1 MENLSRFKVL
11 TNLLNEEKCFKM
23 ICGAGNEDKE
33 YVKKLALVY
42 TLAGAKVLDV
52 SANVEVVKYASQGI
66 DLAFEKAKKL
76 NIEIEHRPFIMVSIG
91 MPGDHHVRKSYIDPL
106 TCISCGLCAP
116 VCPTD
121 AIPYD
126 FHIKDNLEKFI
137 SLGGSYEKED
147 QSKEIVIK
155 DLCIGCGKCS
165 NICPKD
171 DIIFYRHNDQEL
183 RDILPKCLEAGAE
196 CFELHAAVDDDEV
209 VMKEWKLLN
218 EINPQNYNSLCLD
231 RLNLGNLNLEHRIEK
246 AKTISKGKLIVQA
259 DGYPMSG
266 GQNDNNTTLQAVA
279 CADVINK
286 KFNMR
291 LNRKKDKDAKA
302 KAQIASTRKYR
313 PHGHKNGVYIV
324 LSGGTNS
331 LSKKLS
337 NDCGV
342 RVNGVAVGTYAR
354 DIIEAQVQ
362 NPEFY
367 SNDSIIEE
375 AYKIA
380 KKLVVS
386 NVRSKYE

>member
-1 MENLSRFKVL
+1 MSEARYKILKE
-11 TNLLNEEKCFKM
+11 LLESESCFKM

-52 SANVEVVKYASQGI
+52 SANTEVVKFAKQGI
-66 DLAFEKAKKL
+66 DLAFKKADSL
-76 NIEIEHRPFIMVSIG
+76 NITIPHRPFIMVSIG

-165 NICPKD
+165 NICPKP
-171 DIIFYRHNDQEL
+171 DIISYRHNDREL
-183 RDILPKCLEAGAE
+183 RNLLPKCLDAGAE
-196 CFELHAAVDDDEV
+196 CFELHAGVGDDEV

-218 EINPQNYNSLCLD
+218 EINPDNFNSLCLD
-231 RLNLGNLNLEHRIEK
+231 RLNLGNLNLEKRIEK
-246 AKTISKGKLIVQA
+246 TIAVSGNRTIIQA

-266 GQNDNNTTLQAVA
+266 GENNKNTTLQAVA

-286 KFNMR
+286 KFNKR
-291 LNRKKDKDAKA
+291 LNRKKDKTLQAKA
-302 KAQIASTRKYR
+302 KIASTRKYR
-313 PHGHKNGVYIV
+313 KHGHKNNVYIV
-324 LSGGTNS
+324 LSGGTNK

-337 NDCGV
+337 NQCGV

-354 DIIEAQVQ
+354 DIIETQVQ
-362 NPEFY
+362 DPNFY
-367 SNDSIIEE
+367 SDDSIILE
-375 AYKIA
+375 AYRIA
-380 KKLVVS
+380 NKLVAS
-386 NVRSKYE
+386 NVGEKYE

>member
-1 MENLSRFKVL
+1 MSDRYL
-11 TNLLNEEKCFKM
+11 TLKSLLGKEECFKM

-52 SANVEVVKYASQGI
+52 SASVEVVKFAKAGI
-66 DLAFEKAKKL
+66 DLAIEKAKKL
-76 NIEIEHRPFIMVSIG
+76 NIKIDHRPYIMVSIG

-126 FHIKDNLEKFI
+126 FHIAENLDRFK
-137 SLGGSYEKED
+137 SLGGSYEVED

-165 NICPKD
+165 NICPKPS
-171 DIIFYRHNDQEL
+171 IITYRHNDREL
-183 RDILPKCLEAGAE
+183 RDLLPKCLDAGAE
-196 CFELHAAVDDDEV
+196 CFELHAGVGDDEV
-209 VMKEWKLLN
+209 VMKEWSLLS
-218 EINPQNYNSLCLD
+218 EINPDNFNSLCLD
-231 RLNLGNLNLEHRIEK
+231 RLNLGNLNLEKRIEK
-246 AKTISKGKLIVQA
+246 AKKISNNKIIIQA

-266 GQNDNNTTLQAVA
+266 GQNDENTTLQAVA

-291 LNRKKDKDAKA
+291 LNRKKDKDLKAKA
-302 KAQIASTRKYR
+302 KIASTRNYR
-313 PHGHKNGVYIV
+313 KQGHRNNVYIV
-324 LSGGTNS
+324 LSGGTNE
-331 LSKKLS
+331 LSKNLS
-337 NDCGV
+337 NQCGV

-354 DIIEAQVQ
+354 DIVEEQVQ
-362 NPEFY
+362 NINFY
-367 SNDSIIEE
+367 NDDSIILE
-375 AYKIA
+375 AYRIA
-380 KKLVVS
+380 KRLVKS
-386 NVRSKYE
+386 NTENKYE

>member
-1 MENLSRFKVL
+1 MSEQRYKTLKK
-11 TNLLNEEKCFKM
+11 LLDSEDCFKM

-42 TLAGAKVLDV
+42 TLAGAKVLDI
-52 SANVEVVKYASQGI
+52 SANVEVVKYAVQGI
-66 DLAFEKAKKL
+66 DLAFKKAEFL
-76 NIEIEHRPFIMVSIG
+76 NIDIPHRPFIMVSIG

-165 NICPKD
+165 NICPKP
-171 DIIFYRHNDQEL
+171 DIISYRHNDREL
-183 RDILPKCLEAGAE
+183 RNLLPKCLDAGAE
-196 CFELHAAVDDDEV
+196 CFELHAGVGDDEV

-218 EINPQNYNSLCLD
+218 EVNPNNFNSLCLD
-231 RLNLGNLNLEHRIEK
+231 RLNLGNLNLEKRIEK
-246 AKTISKGKLIVQA
+246 AVAVSGNRTIIQA

-266 GQNDNNTTLQAVA
+266 GENNENTTLQAVA

-291 LNRKKDKDAKA
+291 LNRKKDKTLQAKA
-302 KAQIASTRKYR
+302 KIASTRKYR
-313 PHGHKNGVYIV
+313 KHGHRNNVYIV
-324 LSGGTNS
+324 LSGGTNE

-337 NDCGV
+337 NQCSV
-342 RVNGVAVGTYAR
+342 RVNGVAIGTYAR
-354 DIIEAQVQ
+354 DIIESQVQ
-362 NPEFY
+362 DPNFY
-367 SNDSIIEE
+367 SDDSIILE
-375 AYKIA
+375 AYRIA
-380 KKLVVS
+380 NKLVAS
-386 NVRSKYE
+386 NVEEKYE